1 MIVLNNLYF
10 HLLSANDPKK
20 LKIPEDVFPVN

>member
-10 HLLSANDPKK
+10 HLLSANDPNKM
-20 LKIPEDVFPVN
+20 KIPEDVFPVD